1 MGQLWGSSGPRNAV
15 PEEAT
20 LQQSTLVLGNTAEQD
35 GASVWLMS
43 VNS

>member
-1 MGQLWGSSGPRNAV
+1 M

-35 GASVWLMS
+35 GGSLWLMS
-43 VNS
+43 VDS